1 MTNQITNQGWLL
13 ETRPVEKLDATCLAW
28 REVPLPAVGAGS
40 VRVKTLMLSLDPTN
54 RIWAGPTESYLP
66 PVPLGTVMRGI
77 AVGVVEE
84 SQYAGL
90 QVGDVVQGM
99 MGWQEQAVLPGAAL
113 NLLPKGV
120 TPEQWFG
127 VFGHIGLTAYFGLLE
142 VGQAKAGETLV
153 VSAAAGAVGSLV
165 GQIGKILGMRVVG
178 IAGGPE
184 KCKWIVE
191 ELGFDA
197 AIDYKNEKVGKR
209 LRELCPD
216 GIDVDF
222 ENVGGEIMDDCLA
235 RLALRG
241 RVVLCGMISQ
251 YNATV
256 VPEGPRNLVN
266 VLMQRG
272 RIEGFIV
279 LDYLGRAEEAFG
291 KLGEW
296 VATGKLTFATDV
308 VVGLENAPTALDRLF
323 IGANRGKLMVK
334 VADNG

>member
-279 LDYLGRAEEAFG
+279 LDYLGRAGEAFG

-296 VATGKLTFATDV
+296 VATGKLTCATDV

>member
-1 MTNQITNQGWLL
+1 MTNHGWLL

-28 REVPLPAVGAGS
+28 REAPLPAIEAGS

-84 SQYAGL
+84 SQHAGL
-90 QVGDVVQGM
+90 QVGDLVQGM
-99 MGWQEQAVLPGAAL
+99 IGWQERAVLPGASL

-120 TPEQWFG
+120 TPEQWFA
-127 VFGHIGLTAYFGLLE
+127 VFGHIGMTAYFGLLE

-178 IAGGPE
+178 IAGGAE

-191 ELGFDA
+191 DLGFDA

-209 LRELCPD
+209 LRELCPN

-222 ENVGGEIMDDCLA
+222 ENVGGEIMDACLA

-251 YNATV
+251 YNATA
-256 VPEGPRNLVN
+256 VPDGPKNLAN

-279 LDYLGRAEEAFG
+279 LDYLGRAGEAFG

-296 VATGKLTFATDV
+296 VATGKLKFATDV
-308 VVGLENAPTALDRLF
+308 VVGLESAPMALDRLF
-323 IGANRGKLMVK
+323 SGANRGKLMVK
-334 VADNG
+334 VADIG

>member
-1 MTNQITNQGWLL
+1 MTNHGWLL

-28 REVPLPAVGAGS
+28 REAPLPDIEAGS

-84 SQYAGL
+84 SQHAGL
-90 QVGDVVQGM
+90 QVGDLVQGM
-99 MGWQEQAVLPGAAL
+99 IGWQERAVLPGTSL

-120 TPEQWFG
+120 TPEQWFA
-127 VFGHIGLTAYFGLLE
+127 VFGHIGMTAYFGLLE

-178 IAGGPE
+178 IAGGAE

-191 ELGFDA
+191 DLGFDA

-209 LRELCPD
+209 LRELCPN

-222 ENVGGEIMDDCLA
+222 ENVGGEIMDACLA

-251 YNATV
+251 YNATA
-256 VPEGPRNLVN
+256 VPDGPKNLAN

-279 LDYLGRAEEAFG
+279 LDYLGRAGEAFG

-296 VATGKLTFATDV
+296 VATGKLKFATDV
-308 VVGLENAPTALDRLF
+308 VVGLESAPMALDRLF
-323 IGANRGKLMVK
+323 SGANRGKLMVK
-334 VADNG
+334 VADIG

>member
-1 MTNQITNQGWLL
+1 MTNHGWIL
-13 ETRPVEKLDATCLAW
+13 ETCPVEKLDATCLAW
-28 REVPLPAVGAGS
+28 REVPLSAVGAGS

-99 MGWQEQAVLPGAAL
+99 MGWQERAVLPGATL

-222 ENVGGEIMDDCLA
+222 ENVGGEIMDACLA

-251 YNATV
+251 YNATAI
-256 VPEGPRNLVN
+256 PEGPKNLAN

-279 LDYLGRAEEAFG
+279 LDYLGRAAEAFG

-296 VATGKLTFATDV
+296 VATGKLQFATDV

>member
-1 MTNQITNQGWLL
+1 MTNHGWLL

-28 REVPLPAVGAGS
+28 REAPLPAIEAGS

-84 SQYAGL
+84 SQHAGL
-90 QVGDVVQGM
+90 QVGDLVQGM
-99 MGWQEQAVLPGAAL
+99 IGWQERAVLPGASL

-120 TPEQWFG
+120 TPEQWFA
-127 VFGHIGLTAYFGLLE
+127 VFGHIGMTAYFGLLE

-178 IAGGPE
+178 IAGGAE

-191 ELGFDA
+191 DLGFDA
-197 AIDYKNEKVGKR
+197 AIDYKNEKVGER
-209 LRELCPD
+209 LRELCPK

-222 ENVGGEIMDDCLA
+222 ENVGGEIMDACLA

-241 RVVLCGMISQ
+241 RMVLCGMISQ
-251 YNATV
+251 YNATA
-256 VPEGPRNLVN
+256 VPEGPKNFVNL
-266 VLMQRG
+266 LMQRG

-279 LDYLGRAEEAFG
+279 LDYLDRAGEAFG

-296 VATGKLTFATDV
+296 VAAGKLKFATDV
-308 VVGLENAPTALDRLF
+308 VVGLESAPMALDRLF
-323 IGANRGKLMVK
+323 SGANRGKLMVK
-334 VADNG
+334 VADIG

>member
-1 MTNQITNQGWLL
+1 MTNQGWVL

-99 MGWQEQAVLPGAAL
+99 MGWKEHAVLPGVAL
-113 NLLPKGV
+113 TLLPKDV

-197 AIDYKNEKVGKR
+197 AIDYKNEEVGKR

-222 ENVGGEIMDDCLA
+222 EKVGGEIMDACLA
-235 RLALRG
+235 RLGLRG

-251 YNATV
+251 YNATSI
-256 VPEGPRNLVN
+256 PEGPKNLAN

-272 RIEGFIV
+272 GIEGFIV
-279 LDYLGRAEEAFG
+279 LDYLGRAGEAFG

-296 VATGKLTFATDV
+296 LATGKLQFATDV

>member
-1 MTNQITNQGWLL
+1 MTNHGWVL

-28 REVPLPAVGAGS
+28 REVPLSALGAGS

-84 SQYAGL
+84 SQHPGL

-99 MGWQEQAVLPGAAL
+99 MGWQEQAVLPGASL

-120 TPEQWFG
+120 TPEQWFA

-178 IAGGPE
+178 IAGGAE

-191 ELGFDA
+191 DLGFDA
-197 AIDYKNEKVGKR
+197 AIDYKSEKVGKR
-209 LRELCPD
+209 LRELCPN

-222 ENVGGEIMDDCLA
+222 ENVGGEIMDACLA

-251 YNATV
+251 YNATA
-256 VPEGPRNLVN
+256 VPEGPRNLAN

-279 LDYLGRAEEAFG
+279 LDYLGRSREAFA

-296 VATGKLTFATDV
+296 VKTGKLKFATDV

-334 VADNG
+334 VADIG

>member
-1 MTNQITNQGWLL
+1 MTNHGWLL

-28 REVPLPAVGAGS
+28 REAPLPAIEAGS

-84 SQYAGL
+84 SQHAGL
-90 QVGDVVQGM
+90 QVGDLVQGM
-99 MGWQEQAVLPGAAL
+99 IGWQERAVLPGASL

-120 TPEQWFG
+120 TPEQWFA
-127 VFGHIGLTAYFGLLE
+127 VFGHIGMTAYFGLLE

-178 IAGGPE
+178 IAGGAE

-191 ELGFDA
+191 DLGFDA

-209 LRELCPD
+209 LRELCPN

-222 ENVGGEIMDDCLA
+222 ENVGGEIMDACLA

-241 RVVLCGMISQ
+241 RMVLCGMISQ
-251 YNATV
+251 YNATA
-256 VPEGPRNLVN
+256 VPEGPKNLAN

-279 LDYLGRAEEAFG
+279 LDYLDRAGEAFG

-296 VATGKLTFATDV
+296 VAAGKLKFATDV
-308 VVGLENAPTALDRLF
+308 VVGLESAPMALDRLF
-323 IGANRGKLMVK
+323 SGANRGKLMVK
-334 VADNG
+334 VADIG